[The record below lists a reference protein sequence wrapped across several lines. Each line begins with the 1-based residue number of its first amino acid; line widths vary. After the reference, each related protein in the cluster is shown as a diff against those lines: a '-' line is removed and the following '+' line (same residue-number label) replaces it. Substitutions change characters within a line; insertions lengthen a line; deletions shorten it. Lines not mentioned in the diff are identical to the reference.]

1 MKKALVPGS
10 FDPITKGHLAV
21 IKKAA
26 SMFDKVYVT
35 VMQNEAKKYLF
46 DIKEREELVRTA
58 VAGIRNVV
66 ADVWEGQLWQYAEKK
81 GVCAIVKGVRN
92 GEDAEYEIGM
102 AEYNKSRYGGAETVL
117 LPADKELRGVSSTLV
132 RELAAHGEDVSAY
145 VDENTEK
152 ALKQKYRRIGK

>member
-35 VMQNEAKKYLF
+35 VMQNDAKKYLF

-58 VAGIRNVV
+58 VAGIKNVV
-66 ADVWEGQLWQYAEKK
+66 ADVW
-81 GVCAIVKGVRN
+81 
-92 GEDAEYEIGM
+92 
-102 AEYNKSRYGGAETVL
+102 
-117 LPADKELRGVSSTLV
+117 SSIT
-132 RELAAHGEDVSAY
+132 R
-145 VDENTEK
+145 
-152 ALKQKYRRIGK
+152 

>member
-10 FDPITKGHLAV
+10 FDPITKGHVAV

-46 DIKEREELVRTA
+46 DINEREELVKNA
-58 VAGIRNVV
+58 IAGIKNAE

-81 GVCAIVKGVRN
+81 GVCAIVKGIRN
-92 GEDAEYEIGM
+92 GKDAEYEINM
-102 AEYNKSRYGGAETVL
+102 AEYNKSRYPKAETVL
-117 LPADKELRGVSSTLV
+117 LPADSELKEVSSTLV
-132 RELAAHGEDVSAY
+132 RGLAAQGKDVSAY
-145 VDENTEK
+145 VDEKTEK
-152 ALKQKYRRIGK
+152 ALIEKYRRVKK